1 MKVRREWAADWHWAE
16 SQGSQH
22 HRTGWNGP
30 HGHWTVV
37 NRVGTHRRQRAG
49 MGGGPER
56 GSATVLVVGAVA
68 AVVVVLTGVL
78 VVCGVVR
85 DVHRAR
91 AAADL
96 AALAAAGPV
105 AVGGGVD
112 CGVGAAVAAANG
124 AVLTGCAA
132 QSDGSV
138 LVVVAV
144 RSRGSPGWAGLPAAV
159 SARARAGVVDS
170 EPP

>member
-1 MKVRREWAADWHWAE
+1 VKDRRQWPAGWHPAE
-16 SQGSQH
+16 RQGSQK
-22 HRTGWNGP
+22 HRTRWNGP
-30 HGHWTVV
+30 RGHWSVV
-37 NRVGTHRRQRAG
+37 NRVATYRRHGAG
-49 MGGGPER
+49 VGGGPER

-68 AVVVVLTGVL
+68 AVVVVLTGGL

-96 AALAAAGPV
+96 AALAAAAPV
-105 AVGGGVD
+105 AEGGGVD

-124 AVLTGCAA
+124 AVLIECAA
-132 QSDGSV
+132 QPDGSV
-138 LVVVAV
+138 LVAVAV
-144 RSRGSPGWAGLPAAV
+144 RRRGSPGWAGLPAAV

>member
-1 MKVRREWAADWHWAE
+1 VKDRMERN
-16 SQGSQH
+16 GSQNR
-22 HRTGWNGP
+22 RTVANRSES
-30 HGHWTVV
+30 HGRQWTA
-37 NRVGTHRRQRAG
+37 VGV
-49 MGGGPER
+49 GPER
-56 GSATVLVVGAVA
+56 GSATVLVVGAVV

-132 QSDGSV
+132 QPDGSV
-138 LVVVAV
+138 LVAVAV
-144 RSRGSPGWAGLPAAV
+144 RRRGSPGWVGLPAAV